1 MLETDAVARY
11 YGLGK
16 GTVVKF
22 TYDSELTVDH
32 VTYRCI
38 F

>member
-1 MLETDAVARY
+1 MLESDAVARY
-11 YGLGK
+11 YGLSK
-16 GTVVKF
+16 GTVVKV
-22 TYDSELTVDH
+22 TYDSELTENH